1 MGVFILKQFLVCMR
15 TYQEGQVPTL
25 PAISCGYHL
34 AWKVLRVTL
43 RAGSVVQCPLW
54 VLTLRD
60 SHLQWTSV
68 SLVFH
73 GSKDS

>member
-43 RAGSVVQCPLW
+43 RAGSGVQCLLW
-54 VLTLRD
+54 VLTPQGFTHTVDQCQPGL
-60 SHLQWTSV
+60 SWL
-68 SLVFH
+68 
-73 GSKDS
+73 

>member
-1 MGVFILKQFLVCMR
+1 MR

-25 PAISCGYHL
+25 LAISYGYHL
-34 AWKVLRVTL
+34 AWKESRVTL
-43 RAGSVVQCPLW
+43 RAGTGVQCLLW

-60 SHLQWTSV
+60 SHIQWTSV

-73 GSKDS
+73 GSKNS